1 MPGKDGE
8 SESIAD
14 KYFVCTECLVEG
26 NVQSFVDLFYL
37 THSQDAAKE
46 QSQQQQQ
53 QQSQQQALNEESTTS
68 FATYDVLQFLKNKLT
83 EAEVAQREG
92 GYDIVFESF
101 METARHFKS
110 KSDHKRVIYFLTKCL
125 EVARLSQDVA
135 REAEA
140 NEMLGLT
147 KEEMGQLKEAIQYH
161 EAHRDL
167 VSSYGREMTD
177 QAGHNLIRAYR
188 RLAEELQKQGD
199 VEGSIMYFQ
208 KSLKSAIDIN
218 DQEEEGKSY
227 RLLGS
232 AYLLL
237 QDYELSASNFHK
249 FLSICQETQDRVSE
263 GLACS
268 HLATAYEAKGDRA
281 SSIKFLE
288 EYYEIALSTG
298 ELNSQREACGRL
310 GIIFN
315 AAADFNRSVEYFTK
329 AFEISRSLGDKKA
342 IDVDRVNLGIAR
354 GCAKQKDYIRV
365 VNSEFTS
372 LMSWK
377 SRRIPF
383 ERE

>member
-37 THSQDAAKE
+37 THSQDSAKEE
-46 QSQQQQQ
+46 QSQQQ
-53 QQSQQQALNEESTTS
+53 AVLKEESTTS

-92 GYDIVFESF
+92 GYDVVFESF
-101 METARHFKS
+101 METAKHFKS

-125 EVARLSQDVA
+125 EVARISQDIA

-167 VSSYGREMTD
+167 VVSYGRDMND

-208 KSLKSAIDIN
+208 KSLKSAIDMG

-232 AYLLL
+232 AYLL
-237 QDYELSASNFHK
+237 QQEYDLSASNFHK

-298 ELNSQREACGRL
+298 ELNSQREACGR
-310 GIIFN
+310 
-315 AAADFNRSVEYFTK
+315 
-329 AFEISRSLGDKKA
+329 
-342 IDVDRVNLGIAR
+342 
-354 GCAKQKDYIRV
+354 
-365 VNSEFTS
+365 
-372 LMSWK
+372 
-377 SRRIPF
+377 
-383 ERE
+383 

>member
-37 THSQDAAKE
+37 THSQDSAKEE
-46 QSQQQQQ
+46 QSQQQ
-53 QQSQQQALNEESTTS
+53 AVLKEESTTS

-92 GYDIVFESF
+92 GYDVVFESF
-101 METARHFKS
+101 METAKHFKS

-125 EVARLSQDVA
+125 EVARISQDIA

-167 VSSYGREMTD
+167 VVSYGRDMND

-208 KSLKSAIDIN
+208 KSLKSAIDMG

-232 AYLLL
+232 AYLL
-237 QDYELSASNFHK
+237 QQEYDLSASNFHK

-354 GCAKQKDYIRV
+354 GSAKQKDYIKV
-365 VNSEFTS
+365 VNSDFSS
-372 LMSWK
+372 LMTWK